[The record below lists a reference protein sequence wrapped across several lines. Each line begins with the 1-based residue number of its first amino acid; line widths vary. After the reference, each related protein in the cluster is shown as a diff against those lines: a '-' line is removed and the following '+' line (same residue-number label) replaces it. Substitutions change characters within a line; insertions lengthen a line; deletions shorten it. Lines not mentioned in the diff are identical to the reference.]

1 MNIRQSSNLD
11 GMRGEISVIKG
22 VHADIVE
29 SFNDY
34 RLLKE
39 MYGQSR
45 RKCRMN
51 VYKLAAYQNTLMH
64 VVKESISVLNVSRME
79 IKENEL
85 MTF

>member
-1 MNIRQSSNLD
+1 MLHIHMSIQGWEMNIRQSSNLD

-39 MYGQSR
+39 TDG
-45 RKCRMN
+45 
-51 VYKLAAYQNTLMH
+51 
-64 VVKESISVLNVSRME
+64 
-79 IKENEL
+79 
-85 MTF
+85 

>member
-11 GMRGEISVIKG
+11 GMQGEISVIKG

-39 MYGQSR
+39 TYGQSR
-45 RKCRMN
+45 HKPKMN
-51 VYKLAAYQNTLMH
+51 VYKLAANQDALMH
-64 VVKESISVLNVSRME
+64 VAKESISVLNLSRME
-79 IKENEL
+79 IKENK
-85 MTF
+85 